1 MTTPNTDLQEE
12 IARALYNNAEYYGPE
27 DVQPEWEHRGDGEQ
41 DEWRQIA
48 AAILPVVEEHTR
60 AAAKAAWDECAQEQG
75 GWPRPEGNPRALT
88 YVLLANN
95 PYMPKGETL
104 GEQ

>member
-1 MTTPNTDLQEE
+1 MTTPNTDLAEQ
-12 IARALYNNAEYYGPE
+12 IARAMFNRARPGNEYADLTWVE
-27 DVQPEWEHRGDGEQ
+27 VRGEYM
-41 DEWRQIA
+41 DEA
-48 AAILPVVEEHTR
+48 AAVLPIVEEHAR

-95 PYMPKGETL
+95 PYMPKEETL
-104 GEQ
+104 DEH